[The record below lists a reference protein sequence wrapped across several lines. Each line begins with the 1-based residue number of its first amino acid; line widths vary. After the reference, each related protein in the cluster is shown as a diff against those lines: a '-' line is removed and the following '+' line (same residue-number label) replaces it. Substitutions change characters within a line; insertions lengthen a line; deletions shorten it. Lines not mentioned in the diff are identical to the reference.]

1 MKKKIPALLAAAI
14 IVTGLLSPLGSGG
27 AEAAS
32 ALSRLTAPAET
43 TAALQGGS
51 SGISDLKAFTDV
63 KEGSWAAQSVQR
75 WSSSGVISGYG
86 DGSFRPEQKVTRA
99 EFTAIIN
106 RIFGYKDMAAVLPAD
121 VPAGAWYKNDIA
133 KAVAAG
139 YLSADADQRIEPAAP
154 LKRGEAVLA
163 LQQILRLETERQAK
177 DMYSDLAGADSA
189 VSAAADAFTAAG
201 YMHGYAGGLFKPD
214 GRITRAELAKLADSL
229 VPELRS
235 AAGEVKLGKVK
246 GNVVLSHED
255 ITLSDSI
262 IEGNLYLTEG
272 IGEGELRLEG
282 VQVKGTTY
290 IRGGGEHS
298 VSLVNCTLGPVQVA
312 KPKGSVRIV
321 ASGTTATGTVYL
333 DSGAILEEGA
343 LTGEGFA
350 NVVLPAGERAVTL
363 IGNYGV
369 VSTADAAGGNLTL
382 SLSGQL
388 SKLIWSTP
396 GKLVL
401 LKQAQVAE
409 LLLTAG
415 ARGTTITGS
424 GSFGTV
430 LNQAEAVTAGDIA
443 LKPGSRSNLNLA
455 SPQASQP
462 PVAAGGGETV
472 TATPEPTP
480 TATPAPEVT
489 PEPTPIP
496 TPVVTPEPTPIPT
509 PEPTLIPTPE
519 VTPEPTPIPT
529 PEPTPIPTPE
539 VTPEPT
545 PTPEVTPTPT
555 PTATP
560 APTSDPWSLVW
571 NDEFDDNVIDPA
583 KWTYDLGDGTVVGNP
598 GWGNNEL
605 EYYTNDPKN
614 VKEQDGKL
622 IITARKE
629 PMGGKPYTSTRIKT
643 NGLYS
648 KMYGKFEIRA
658 KAPAGKGLWPAIWML
673 PENYVY
679 GNWAASGELD
689 IMEGWGSRP
698 NVVAGT
704 IHYGSQW
711 PDNVYSGKEYV
722 LPGGST
728 IEEFHTYSIEWE
740 PGEIRWYVD
749 GVLFSTKN
757 DWYSKSSG
765 QPAVNAYPAPFNQK
779 FHLLMN
785 LAVGGNF
792 DGNPTEE
799 TVFPS
804 SMEIDY
810 VRIYELTGREY
821 RQPVPVELAK
831 EPYLEGA
838 KPPLADGNFIYNS
851 GFTEQVEG
859 DPGMGIPNT
868 AHWVMYKEEGAD
880 AALSLEQAGGV
891 NLLKVN
897 ILKPGGNTYSIQPQ
911 AIVSLAK
918 GRYYK
923 LSFDARTDTAREFTA
938 RLTGGAPLGFPSYS
952 PAFKAVLTPQLQHY
966 ETMFQMKESSDNAA
980 RIEFNLGTNASPV
993 WLGNARLEEIDSIP
1007 FDHDSAKTPL
1017 GSGNHLYNGS
1027 FDLGEPDRMSYW
1039 HIDASGGA
1047 EVNPQVDTEG
1057 RLKLDITG
1065 ADSGGSEVTLQQK
1078 GIFLVQDQDYKLTFE
1093 ADSSSAR
1100 TAVVELRGY
1109 DGVVYASQ
1117 PVQLN
1122 VGQQQAEAVF
1132 KNFPGG
1138 SDRLGQFVLRLSGG
1152 TGTVLLDQFVLVRT
1166 SSYYDPDLTYYPLL
1180 NGDFSFGLT
1189 SWERLLTEDGGQS
1202 TAAAVD
1208 GAAKFSITNTGN
1220 QAYSVMLFQNNL
1232 RAAAGLDYVV
1242 EFDAS
1247 SSVARQI
1254 NVKAEN
1260 ASYSPSMDKTVEL
1273 TPEMKHYRF
1282 EFRQGSNDTLSLKFL
1297 LGKVGGVSV
1306 PQSHD
1311 IIIDNVRFEIK
1322 DAPAKP
1328 QELLADSTANRV
1340 SQPIELTFI
1349 PKAEWSG
1356 SIKSVKVNGV
1366 ALAAELYDVEPGAI
1380 TIQPAAFPA
1389 EGSYIITVEAEGY
1402 VNASVVQ
1409 TILASDG
1416 NLVVNG
1422 SFTSGSTGWSIWSGE
1437 GGASSFQ
1444 VVDGAAEVLITAAG
1458 SQAWHTQLY
1467 QEKIPLEAG
1476 ATYELSFR
1484 AKSTVPRQ
1492 IVVEYSGTSAQA
1504 AQAKFGITATWATYS
1519 TQFSVTN
1526 GNPLKLNYLIGAT
1539 LGEDKTA
1546 NHTPHTISFDDI
1558 VLRKV
1563 TDGPDTEPASG
1574 TLDNGTFD
1582 AQPALKGWTQYF
1594 EGAGNAAVRNGEL
1607 EVSLGFTGSA
1617 NYAAQVDY
1625 RDLKLTQGK
1634 SYTLNFSA
1642 RSDIN
1647 RHIEV
1652 AVEHFGGDYTKYLQ
1666 TTAAA
1671 LTGEIQRFSYTFTM
1685 NGGTDAGVH
1694 LVFLLGLNPGNSAET
1709 NAAIEAGNHIYI
1721 DDVSLVEN
1729 P

>member
-1 MKKKIPALLAAAI
+1 MKRNISALLAAAV

-27 AEAAS
+27 AEAKS
-32 ALSRLTAPAET
+32 VQSRLTASAET
-43 TAALQGGS
+43 TAALQSGS
-51 SGISDLKAFTDV
+51 LAANDLKAFTDV
-63 KEGSWAAQSVQR
+63 KEGSWAAHAVQR
-75 WSSSGVISGYG
+75 WSRSGVISGYG
-86 DGSFRPEQKVTRA
+86 DGSFRPEQQVTRA

-106 RIFGYKDMAAVLPAD
+106 RIFGYTDMAAVLPAD
-121 VPAGAWYKNDIA
+121 VPAAAWYKDDIA

-139 YLSADADQRIEPAAP
+139 YLSAGTDQRIEPAAP

-163 LQQILRLETERQAK
+163 LQRILRLETEPQAK
-177 DMYSDLAGADSA
+177 GMYSDLAGADSA

-201 YMHGYAGGLFKPD
+201 YMQGYPGGLFKPD
-214 GRITRAELAKLADSL
+214 GRITRAELAKLADTL
-229 VPELRS
+229 VTELRS
-235 AAGEVKLGKVK
+235 AAGEVKLGRVK
-246 GNVVLSHED
+246 GNVVLSHKD
-255 ITLSDSI
+255 ITLRDTI

-272 IGEGELRLEG
+272 IGEGVIRLQG
-282 VQVKGTTY
+282 VQVTGTTY
-290 IRGGGEHS
+290 IRGGGGQG
-298 VSLVNCTLGPVQVA
+298 VSLADSSLGAVQVA

-321 ASGTTATGTVYL
+321 ASGTTTAGTVQL

-343 LTGEGFA
+343 LTGEGFTG
-350 NVVLPAGERAVTL
+350 VVLPPGEQTVTL

-382 SLSGQL
+382 SLSGKL
-388 SKLIWSTP
+388 SKLIWGTP

-401 LKQAQVAE
+401 MNQAQVAE

-415 ARGTTITGS
+415 ARGTVILGS
-424 GSFGTV
+424 GSFGIV
-430 LNQAEAVTAGDIA
+430 LNQAEAVTAGGVA

-462 PVAAGGGETV
+462 PVAAGGGETA
-472 TATPEPTP
+472 TAV
-480 TATPAPEVT
+480 PAVPPSPEVT
-489 PEPTPIP
+489 P
-496 TPVVTPEPTPIPT
+496 TPVVTPT
-509 PEPTLIPTPE
+509 PEPTAK
-519 VTPEPTPIPT
+519 PT
-529 PEPTPIPTPE
+529 PEPTPEPTAKP
-539 VTPEPT
+539 TPEPT
-545 PTPEVTPTPT
+545 ATPTPEPSPTLSPTPT
-555 PTATP
+555 P
-560 APTSDPWSLVW
+560 APSSDPWSLVW

-583 KWTYDLGDGTVVGNP
+583 KWTYDLGDGTAVGNP

-629 PMGGKPYTSTRIKT
+629 AIGGKPYTSTRIKT

-722 LPGGST
+722 LPGSST

-765 QPAVNAYPAPFNQK
+765 QPAINAYPAPFNQK

-792 DGNPTEE
+792 DGNPTDE

-868 AHWVMYKEEGAD
+868 AHWVLYKDEGAD

-897 ILKPGGNTYSIQPQ
+897 ILKPGGNSYSIQPQ

-918 GRYYK
+918 GRFYK
-923 LSFDARTDTAREFTA
+923 LSFDARTDTARELTA

-952 PAFKAVLTPQLQHY
+952 PAFKAALTPQLQHY

-993 WLGNARLEEIDSIP
+993 WLGNARLEEISSIP
-1007 FDHDSAKTPL
+1007 FDHDSAKAPL

-1047 EVNPQVDTEG
+1047 EVTPRVEADG
-1057 RLKLDITG
+1057 RLKLDITD
-1065 ADSGGSEVTLQQK
+1065 ADTGGSEVTLQQK
-1078 GIFLVQDQDYKLTFE
+1078 GIFLVQGQDYKLTFE
-1093 ADSSSAR
+1093 ADSFSAR
-1100 TAVVELRGY
+1100 TAVVELQGN
-1109 DGVVYASQ
+1109 DGVVYASE
-1117 PVQLN
+1117 PVQLSA
-1122 VGQQQAEAVF
+1122 GPQQVEAVF
-1132 KNFPGG
+1132 KNLTGAT
-1138 SDRLGQFVLRLSGG
+1138 DHLGQFVLRLGG
-1152 TGTVLLDQFVLVRT
+1152 STGTVHLDQFVLVRT

-1202 TAAAVD
+1202 TAAAAD

-1232 RAAAGLDYVV
+1232 KAAAGLDYVV

-1247 SSVARQI
+1247 ASVVRQI

-1260 ASYSPSMDKTVEL
+1260 ASYSPSIDKTVEL

-1282 EFRQGSNDTLSLKFL
+1282 EFRQGANDMLSLKFL

-1340 SQPIELTFI
+1340 SQPIELIFI
-1349 PKAEWSG
+1349 DKPEWSG

-1366 ALAAELYDVEPGAI
+1366 TLAAELYHVGTGAI

-1409 TILASDG
+1409 TILANDN

-1422 SFTSGSTGWSIWSGE
+1422 SFTSGSSGWSTWSGE

-1444 VVDGAAEVLITAAG
+1444 VVNGAAEVLITAAG

-1504 AQAKFGITATWATYS
+1504 AQAKFDITATWATYS

-1526 GNPLKLNYLIGAT
+1526 DNPLKLNYLIGAT

-1546 NHTPHTISFDDI
+1546 NHTAHTISFDDI
-1558 VLRKV
+1558 LLRKV

-1574 TLDNGTFD
+1574 TLDNGAFD

-1594 EGAGNAAVRNGEL
+1594 EGAGNAAVQNGEL
-1607 EVSLGFTGSA
+1607 EVSLAFTGSA

-1634 SYTLNFSA
+1634 SYTLAFSA
-1642 RSDIN
+1642 RSDIT
-1647 RHIEV
+1647 RLIEV

-1666 TTAAA
+1666 TTAAS
-1671 LTGEIQRFSYTFTM
+1671 LTGEMQRFSYTFTM

-1721 DDVSLVEN
+1721 DDVSLIEN

>member
-1 MKKKIPALLAAAI
+1 MKKNIPALLAAAVM
-14 IVTGLLSPLGSGG
+14 VTGLLSPLGSGG
-27 AEAAS
+27 AEAKS
-32 ALSRLTAPAET
+32 ALSRLTAPSET

-51 SGISDLKAFTDV
+51 LGASDLKAFTDV
-63 KEGSWAAQSVQR
+63 KEGSWAAQAVMR
-75 WSSSGVISGYG
+75 WSRSGVISGYG
-86 DGSFRPEQKVTRA
+86 DGSFRPEQQVTRA
-99 EFTAIIN
+99 EFTAIVN

-139 YLSADADQRIEPAAP
+139 YLLADADQRIEPAAP

-163 LQQILRLETERQAK
+163 LQRILRLETERQAK
-177 DMYSDLAGADSA
+177 GMYSDLAGAGSA

-201 YMHGYAGGLFKPD
+201 YMQGYAGGLFKPD

-298 VSLVNCTLGPVQVA
+298 VSLVNSTLGPVQVA

-321 ASGTTATGTVYL
+321 ASGTTTTGTVYL

-382 SLSGQL
+382 SLSGKL
-388 SKLIWSTP
+388 SKLIWGTP

-401 LKQAQVAE
+401 MNQAQVAE

-430 LNQAEAVTAGDIA
+430 LNQAEAVTAGGIV

-462 PVAAGGGETV
+462 PVAAGGGETATATPAV

-480 TATPAPEVT
+480 TPTPEVT
-489 PEPTPIP
+489 PESTPTP
-496 TPVVTPEPTPIPT
+496 TPVVTPEPTPT
-509 PEPTLIPTPE
+509 
-519 VTPEPTPIPT
+519 
-529 PEPTPIPTPE
+529 
-539 VTPEPT
+539 
-545 PTPEVTPTPT
+545 
-555 PTATP
+555 
-560 APTSDPWSLVW
+560 PTSDPWSLVW

-622 IITARKE
+622 VITAHKE
-629 PMGGKPYTSTRIKT
+629 AKGGKPYTSTRIKT

-765 QPAVNAYPAPFNQK
+765 QPAINAYPAPFNQK

-821 RQPVPVELAK
+821 RQPVPVELEK

-838 KPPLADGNFIYNS
+838 KLPLADGNFIYNS

-868 AHWVMYKEEGAD
+868 AHWVMYKDEGAD
-880 AALSLEQAGGV
+880 AALSLEPVDGK
-891 NLLKVN
+891 NFLKVN

-918 GRYYK
+918 GRFYK

-993 WLGNARLEEIDSIP
+993 WLGNARLEEIGSIP

-1039 HIDASGGA
+1039 HIGTSGGA

-1065 ADSGGSEVTLQQK
+1065 VDSGGSGVTLQQK
-1078 GIFLVQDQDYKLTFE
+1078 GIFLVQNQDYKLTFE

-1100 TAVVELRGY
+1100 TAVVELSGY

-1117 PVQLN
+1117 PVQLSA
-1122 VGQQQAEAVF
+1122 GHQQVEAVF
-1132 KNFPGG
+1132 KNFPGA
-1138 SDRLGQFVLRLSGG
+1138 SDRLGQFVLSLSGG

-1232 RAAAGLDYVV
+1232 KAAAGLDYVV

-1247 SSVARQI
+1247 ASVARQMG
-1254 NVKAEN
+1254 VKAEN
-1260 ASYSPSMDKTVEL
+1260 ASYSPSIDKTVEL
-1273 TPEMKHYRF
+1273 VPEMKHYRF
-1282 EFRQGSNDTLSLKFL
+1282 EFRQGTNDTLSLKFL

-1349 PKAEWSG
+1349 QKAEWSG

-1366 ALAAELYDVEPGAI
+1366 TLAEELYDVHPGAI
-1380 TIQPAAFPA
+1380 IIQAAAFPA
-1389 EGSYIITVEAEGY
+1389 EGSYTITVEAEGY

-1409 TILASDG
+1409 TILANDN

-1422 SFTSGSTGWSIWSGE
+1422 SFTGGSSGWSTWSGE

-1444 VVDGAAEVLITAAG
+1444 VVDGAVEVLITAAG

-1504 AQAKFGITATWATYS
+1504 AQAKFDITATWATYS

-1526 GNPLKLNYLIGAT
+1526 DNPLKLNYLIGAT

-1546 NHTPHTISFDDI
+1546 NHTAHTISFDDI

-1563 TDGPDTEPASG
+1563 TDGQGTEPASG

-1594 EGAGNAAVRNGEL
+1594 EGAGNAAVQNGEL
-1607 EVSLGFTGSA
+1607 EVSLAFTGSA

-1625 RDLKLTQGK
+1625 RDLKLIQGK

-1647 RHIEV
+1647 RVIEV
-1652 AVEHFGGDYTKYLQ
+1652 AVEHFGGEYTKYLQ

-1671 LTGEIQRFSYTFTM
+1671 LTGEKQSFSYTFTM
-1685 NGGTDAGVH
+1685 NGGTDAGAH
-1694 LVFLLGLNPGNSAET
+1694 LVFLLGLNPGNSPET

>member
-1 MKKKIPALLAAAI
+1 M
-14 IVTGLLSPLGSGG
+14 
-27 AEAAS
+27 
-32 ALSRLTAPAET
+32 
-43 TAALQGGS
+43 
-51 SGISDLKAFTDV
+51 
-63 KEGSWAAQSVQR
+63 
-75 WSSSGVISGYG
+75 
-86 DGSFRPEQKVTRA
+86 
-99 EFTAIIN
+99 
-106 RIFGYKDMAAVLPAD
+106 
-121 VPAGAWYKNDIA
+121 
-133 KAVAAG
+133 
-139 YLSADADQRIEPAAP
+139 
-154 LKRGEAVLA
+154 
-163 LQQILRLETERQAK
+163 
-177 DMYSDLAGADSA
+177 
-189 VSAAADAFTAAG
+189 
-201 YMHGYAGGLFKPD
+201 
-214 GRITRAELAKLADSL
+214 
-229 VPELRS
+229 
-235 AAGEVKLGKVK
+235 
-246 GNVVLSHED
+246 
-255 ITLSDSI
+255 
-262 IEGNLYLTEG
+262 
-272 IGEGELRLEG
+272 
-282 VQVKGTTY
+282 
-290 IRGGGEHS
+290 
-298 VSLVNCTLGPVQVA
+298 
-312 KPKGSVRIV
+312 
-321 ASGTTATGTVYL
+321 
-333 DSGAILEEGA
+333 
-343 LTGEGFA
+343 
-350 NVVLPAGERAVTL
+350 
-363 IGNYGV
+363 
-369 VSTADAAGGNLTL
+369 
-382 SLSGQL
+382 
-388 SKLIWSTP
+388 
-396 GKLVL
+396 
-401 LKQAQVAE
+401 
-409 LLLTAG
+409 
-415 ARGTTITGS
+415 
-424 GSFGTV
+424 
-430 LNQAEAVTAGDIA
+430 
-443 LKPGSRSNLNLA
+443 
-455 SPQASQP
+455 
-462 PVAAGGGETV
+462 
-472 TATPEPTP
+472 
-480 TATPAPEVT
+480 
-489 PEPTPIP
+489 
-496 TPVVTPEPTPIPT
+496 
-509 PEPTLIPTPE
+509 
-519 VTPEPTPIPT
+519 
-529 PEPTPIPTPE
+529 
-539 VTPEPT
+539 
-545 PTPEVTPTPT
+545 
-555 PTATP
+555 
-560 APTSDPWSLVW
+560 W

-605 EYYTNDPKN
+605 EYYTNDAKN

-622 IITARKE
+622 IITAHKE
-629 PMGGKPYTSTRIKT
+629 AVGGKPYTSTRIKT

-728 IEEFHTYSIEWE
+728 IEDFHTYSIEWE

-792 DGNPTEE
+792 DGNPTDE
-799 TVFPS
+799 TIFPS

-851 GFTEQVEG
+851 GFTQQVEG

-868 AHWVMYKEEGAD
+868 AHWVLYTDEGAD
-880 AALSLEQAGGV
+880 AALSLEQAGGM
-891 NLLKVN
+891 NLLKVKIN
-897 ILKPGGNTYSIQPQ
+897 KPGGNAYSIQPQ

-918 GRYYK
+918 GRFYK

-966 ETMFQMKESSDNAA
+966 ETLFQMKESSDNAA

-1047 EVNPQVDTEG
+1047 EVNPQVDIEG

-1065 ADSGGSEVTLQQK
+1065 ADSGGSEITLQQK
-1078 GIFLVQDQDYKLTFE
+1078 GIFLVQGQDYKLTFE
-1093 ADSSSAR
+1093 ADSSSPR
-1100 TAVVELRGY
+1100 TAVVELRGH
-1109 DGVVYASQ
+1109 DGVVYASE
-1117 PVQLN
+1117 PVQLSA
-1122 VGQQQAEAVF
+1122 GHQQAEAVF
-1132 KNFPGG
+1132 KNFPGA
-1138 SDRLGQFVLRLSGG
+1138 SDRLGQFVLSLSGG

-1232 RAAAGLDYVV
+1232 KAAAGLDYVI

-1247 SSVARQI
+1247 ASVARQI

-1260 ASYSPSMDKTVEL
+1260 ASYSPSIDKTVEL
-1273 TPEMKHYRF
+1273 TPEMKHHRF
-1282 EFRQGSNDTLSLKFL
+1282 EFRQGTNDTLSLKFL
-1297 LGKVGGVSV
+1297 LGKVGGMSV

-1340 SQPIELTFI
+1340 SQPIELAFI
-1349 PKAEWSG
+1349 PKTEWSG
-1356 SIKSVKVNGV
+1356 SIKSVKVNG
-1366 ALAAELYDVEPGAI
+1366 ATLAAELYHVGPGAI
-1380 TIQPAAFPA
+1380 TIQPAAFQA

-1409 TILASDG
+1409 TILANDN

-1422 SFTSGSTGWSIWSGE
+1422 SFTSGSSGWSTWSGE
-1437 GGASSFQ
+1437 GGASSFH

-1492 IVVEYSGTSAQA
+1492 IIVEYSGTSAQA
-1504 AQAKFGITATWATYS
+1504 AQAKFDITATWAAYS

-1539 LGEDKTA
+1539 LGEDQTA
-1546 NHTPHTISFDDI
+1546 NHTAHTISFDDI
-1558 VLRKV
+1558 VLRKL
-1563 TDGPDTEPASG
+1563 TDGPGTEPASG

-1582 AQPALKGWTQYF
+1582 AQPVLKGWTQYF
-1594 EGAGNAAVRNGEL
+1594 EGAGNAAVQNGEL
-1607 EVSLGFTGSA
+1607 EVSLAFTGSA

-1625 RDLKLTQGK
+1625 RDLKLAQGK

-1647 RHIEV
+1647 RLIEV

-1671 LTGEIQRFSYTFTM
+1671 LTGEMQRFSYTFTM

-1721 DDVSLVEN
+1721 DDVTLVEN